1 MHICGYIQICIGVM
15 MAVLTPPKIADTTD
29 KMVKMLSDT
38 GSLLY
43 GDYILASGKSSPY
56 YFDSKLLTL
65 DPEGAKVVGEY
76 FFNKIADTGVAA
88 VGGMAL
94 GAIPIVNAVALISHL
109 KGHNLPGFY
118 VRKEPK
124 AHGTQ
129 NLIEG
134 KFPKAPN
141 APVAILDDVVTGG
154 GSILQAIKA
163 VEDCRNPITEVMCIL
178 DRSEGGKDMLLEH
191 GYELK
196 SMFSVEGRKI
206 KFNP

>member
-1 MHICGYIQICIGVM
+1 
-15 MAVLTPPKIADTTD
+15 MATLTPTPPKIADAPNQ
-29 KMVKMLSDT
+29 MVNLLQES

-43 GDYILASGKSSPY
+43 GNFTLASGKTSPY

-76 FFNKIADTGVAA
+76 FFNKLADTGVAA

-109 KGHNLPGFY
+109 RGHNLPGFY

-124 AHGTQ
+124 THGTQ

-134 KFPKAPN
+134 KFPDDDPN

-154 GSILQAIKA
+154 GSIMQAIKA
-163 VEDCRNPITEVMCIL
+163 VEDCRNPIREVMCIL
-178 DRSEGGKDMLLEH
+178 DRNEGGRDLLLKH

-196 SMFSVEGRKI
+196 SMFSVEDGKI
-206 KFNP
+206 KFND

>member
-1 MHICGYIQICIGVM
+1 
-15 MAVLTPPKIADTTD
+15 
-29 KMVKMLSDT
+29 MVNLLQES

-43 GDYILASGKSSPY
+43 GNFTLASGKTSPY

-76 FFNKIADTGVAA
+76 FFNKLADTGVAA

-109 KGHNLPGFY
+109 RGHNLPGFY

-124 AHGTQ
+124 THGTQ

-134 KFPKAPN
+134 KFPNDDPN

-154 GSILQAIKA
+154 GSIMQAIKA
-163 VEDCRNPITEVMCIL
+163 VEECRNPIREVMCIL
-178 DRSEGGKDMLLEH
+178 DRNEGGRDMLLEH

-196 SMFSVEGRKI
+196 SMFSVQGDEI
-206 KFNP
+206 MFNP

>member
-1 MHICGYIQICIGVM
+1 
-15 MAVLTPPKIADTTD
+15 MATLTPTPPKIADAPNQ
-29 KMVKMLSDT
+29 MVNLLQES

-43 GDYILASGKSSPY
+43 GNFTLASGKTSPY

-76 FFNKIADTGVAA
+76 FFNKLADTGVAA

-109 KGHNLPGFY
+109 RGHNLPGFY

-124 AHGTQ
+124 THGTQ

-134 KFPKAPN
+134 KFPNDDPN

-154 GSILQAIKA
+154 GSIMQAIKA
-163 VEDCRNPITEVMCIL
+163 VEECRNPIREVMCIL
-178 DRSEGGKDMLLEH
+178 DRNEGGRDMLLEH

-196 SMFSVEGRKI
+196 SMFSVQGDEI
-206 KFNP
+206 MFNP

>member
-1 MHICGYIQICIGVM
+1 
-15 MAVLTPPKIADTTD
+15 MATLTPTPPKIADAPNQ
-29 KMVKMLSDT
+29 MVNLLQES

-43 GDYILASGKSSPY
+43 GNFTLASGKTSPY

-76 FFNKIADTGVAA
+76 FFNKLADTGVAA

-109 KGHNLPGFY
+109 RGHNLPGFY

-124 AHGTQ
+124 THGTQ

-134 KFPKAPN
+134 KFPDDDPN

-154 GSILQAIKA
+154 GSIMQAIKA
-163 VEDCRNPITEVMCIL
+163 VEDCRNPIREVMCIL
-178 DRSEGGKDMLLEH
+178 DRNEGGRDMLLKH

-196 SMFSVEGRKI
+196 SMFSVEDGKI
-206 KFNP
+206 KFND

>member
-1 MHICGYIQICIGVM
+1 
-15 MAVLTPPKIADTTD
+15 MATLTPTPPKIADATD
-29 KMVKMLSDT
+29 EMVNLLKES

-43 GDYILASGKSSPY
+43 GNFTLASGKTSPY

-76 FFNKIADTGVAA
+76 FFDKLADTGIAA

-109 KGHNLPGFY
+109 QGHNLPGFY
-118 VRKEPK
+118 VRKEAK
-124 AHGTQ
+124 SHGTQ

-134 KFPKAPN
+134 KIPPNRN

-154 GSILQAIKA
+154 GSIMQAINA
-163 VEDCRNPITEVMCIL
+163 VKKRGNPITEVMCIL
-178 DRSEGGKDMLLEH
+178 DRNEGGRGMLSEH

-196 SMFSVEGRKI
+196 SMFSVEGGKI
-206 KFNP
+206 KFND